1 MEINREDLEI
11 KLDRING
18 WINNCDQKT
27 SILMAIEG
35 VVLTIF
41 CTSDYISLIHKRI
54 IIPIYTYY
62 KTGNGVFS
70 LTNTIQI
77 CLLLA
82 MFVFAFLSIFYSLQ
96 VIKGETDISVFKQPG
111 IEEKSLIH
119 FSSISNNSFN
129 EFKRKVSS
137 QSEKSLLNDLFSQIY
152 INSSICYNKFKCHKK
167 SVFYFCMFMFSLFTV
182 SFIQF
187 ITK

>member
-1 MEINREDLEI
+1 MEINRDELEI
-11 KLDRING
+11 RLDRING

-27 SILMAIEG
+27 SILLAIEG
-35 VVLTIF
+35 VVLTVF
-41 CTSDYISLIHKRI
+41 CTSDYISLIHQRLV
-54 IIPIYTYY
+54 IPIYSYY

-82 MFVFAFLSIFYSLQ
+82 MLVFAFLSIFYSLQ
-96 VIKGETDISVFKQPG
+96 VIKGETDISVFKQSG

-129 EFKRKVSS
+129 DFKRKVTN
-137 QSEKSLLNDLFSQIY
+137 QSENSMLNDLLSQIY
-152 INSSICYNKFKCHKK
+152 INSSICHDKFKCHKK
-167 SVFYFCMFMFSLFTV
+167 SVWCFCMFMFSLFIV

-187 ITK
+187 IAQ